1 MRRVILATC
10 VLLAMGGAA
19 EAESTKPVQRFVC
32 VFDEH
37 VSPETTRLSSKSPLR
52 IEFIVD
58 GTGHAF
64 AVGRNVYPVKVI
76 PGDNGITFL
85 EVLVTGCRSD
95 DNNQQTG
102 ESGAQ
107 PPHHHCWRV
116 GSQSVLWHLRVR
128 AVCEN

>member
-1 MRRVILATC
+1 MRGVILATC

-19 EAESTKPVQRFVC
+19 KAESTKPVQRFVC

-85 EVLVTGCRSD
+85 EVLVTGAV
-95 DNNQQTG
+95 QTTTINKQGKAVHSRHTIIAG
-102 ESGAQ
+102 ELV
-107 PPHHHCWRV
+107 P
-116 GSQSVLWHLRVR
+116 SQYYGT
-128 AVCEN
+128 CE

>member
-1 MRRVILATC
+1 MTKRPSPHLRFAAGKRGGCCAGVILATC

-19 EAESTKPVQRFVC
+19 EAESTKPVQRFVY

-85 EVLVTGCRSD
+85 EVLVTGAV
-95 DNNQQTG
+95 QTTTIN
-102 ESGAQ
+102 
-107 PPHHHCWRV
+107 WRPNR
-116 GSQSVLWHLRVR
+116 GKR
-128 AVCEN
+128 